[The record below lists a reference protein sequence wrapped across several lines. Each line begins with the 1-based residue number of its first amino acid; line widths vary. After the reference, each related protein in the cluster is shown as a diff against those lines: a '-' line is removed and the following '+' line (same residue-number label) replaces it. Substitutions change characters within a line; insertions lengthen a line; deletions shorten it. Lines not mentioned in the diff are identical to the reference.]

1 MVNSCLTEEA
11 IAFSFWNVY
20 TFQKL
25 NIRNHPMS
33 RKPADTY
40 SPLYFLASLGAGG
53 FLSLSSCT

>member
-25 NIRNHPMS
+25 NIRNHPMP